1 MKNFLIFLYLILV
14 LILSTRLVF
23 FYSNQKTYVKGER
36 VSFVTQVNS
45 NPKEHS
51 FYQTLY
57 LNMDL
62 VNKVLV
68 KTDVDKRFYYGDYIK
83 VTGTLD
89 RLVLDDLTPIFIL
102 NYPQIEANFRE
113 NNPALAAVYF
123 IRQKII
129 DNFRSNLDPVSS
141 GLMLGIV
148 FGIKENLPKDFLESI
163 QITGVMHVIAASG
176 MNVTMVSAFLFYLFA
191 SFLKRQ
197 LAIIFSIMGIVFY
210 TAIAGF
216 EPSIV
221 RAGVMGIIVFS
232 AQILG
237 RQQYSLHTL
246 LMTGFLM
253 LFVSPELLF
262 NTGFALSFTAT
273 FGLLYIP
280 DLFKRFQNSFTES
293 FITTI
298 SAQIATLPI
307 LLSNFGNYS
316 LTSII
321 VNGLVLWT
329 IPLLMVLGA
338 IAAFFS
344 FIFPPLASFFLY
356 LCLPFLYFFE
366 SIVEFFAQ
374 FGNTLSIKNFPIFFT
389 ISYYLLLAS
398 FILFKYKK

>member
-1 MKNFLIFLYLILV
+1 MKNSLIFFYVFLI
-14 LILSTRLVF
+14 LILSVRLIF
-23 FYSNQKTYVKGER
+23 FYSNQKTYTKGER
-36 VSFVTQVNS
+36 VSFITQVNS
-45 NPKEHS
+45 NPKEYS
-51 FYQTLY
+51 SYQTLY
-57 LNMDL
+57 LKLDPIS
-62 VNKVLV
+62 KVLI
-68 KTDVDKRFYYGDYIK
+68 KTDTDKKFYYGDYIK
-83 VTGTLD
+83 VTGNLD
-89 RLVLDDLTPIFIL
+89 ILVLNDDTRIFTL
-102 NYPQIEANFRE
+102 NYPQIETNFRE
-113 NNPALAAVYF
+113 NNPALALVYN
-123 IRQKII
+123 IRQKIV

-148 FGIKENLPKDFLESI
+148 FGIKENLPKDFLKNI
-163 QITGVMHVIAASG
+163 QVTGVMHVIAASG

-197 LAIIFSIMGIVFY
+197 LAISFSILGIVFY

-221 RAGVMGIIVFS
+221 RAAVMGIIVFS

-246 LMTGFLM
+246 LVTAFLM
-253 LFVSPELLF
+253 LFISPQLF
-262 NTGFALSFTAT
+262 TNTGFQLSFAAT

-280 DLFKRFQNSFTES
+280 DIFKKFQNSFTES

-307 LLSNFGNYS
+307 LMGNFGNYS
-316 LTSII
+316 LFSIL

-338 IAAFFS
+338 VAAFFS
-344 FIFPPLASFFLY
+344 FVFPPLASFFLY

-366 SIVEFFAQ
+366 VIVEFFAG
-374 FGNTLSIKNFPIFFT
+374 FGETVAVQAFPIAFVL
-389 ISYYLLLAS
+389 SYYLFLLS
-398 FILFKYKK
+398 FLTFKYKK

>member
-1 MKNFLIFLYLILV
+1 MKNSLIFFYVFLI
-14 LILSTRLVF
+14 LILSVRLIF
-23 FYSNQKTYVKGER
+23 FYSNQKTYTKGEG
-36 VSFVTQVNS
+36 VSFITQVNS
-45 NPKEHS
+45 NPKEYS
-51 FYQTLY
+51 SYQTLY
-57 LNMDL
+57 LKLDPIS
-62 VNKVLV
+62 KVLI
-68 KTDVDKRFYYGDYIK
+68 KTDTDKKFYYGDYIK
-83 VTGTLD
+83 VIGNLD
-89 RLVLDDLTPIFIL
+89 ILVLNDDTRIFTL
-102 NYPQIEANFRE
+102 NYPQIETNFRE
-113 NNPALAAVYF
+113 NNPALAILYF
-123 IRQKII
+123 IRQKIV

-148 FGIKENLPKDFLESI
+148 FGIKENLPKDFLKNI
-163 QITGVMHVIAASG
+163 QVTGVMHVIAASG

-197 LAIIFSIMGIVFY
+197 LAISFSILGIVFY

-221 RAGVMGIIVFS
+221 RAAVMGIIVFS

-246 LMTGFLM
+246 LVTAFLM
-253 LFVSPELLF
+253 LFISPQLF
-262 NTGFALSFTAT
+262 TNTGFALSFAAT

-280 DLFKRFQNSFTES
+280 DIFKKFQNSFTES

-307 LLSNFGNYS
+307 LMGNFGNYS
-316 LTSII
+316 LFSIL

-338 IAAFFS
+338 VAAFFS
-344 FIFPPLASFFLY
+344 FVFPPLASFFLY

-366 SIVEFFAQ
+366 VIVEFFAG
-374 FGNTLSIKNFPIFFT
+374 FGETVAIAGFPIAFVL
-389 ISYYLLLAS
+389 SYYLFLLS
-398 FILFKYKK
+398 FLTFKYKK

>member
-1 MKNFLIFLYLILV
+1 MRKLLILYVFLV
-14 LILSTRLVF
+14 LALTLRMVW
-23 FYSNQKTYVKGER
+23 FYSNQKTYSKGDK
-36 VSFVTQVNS
+36 VSFATQVWA
-45 NPKEHS
+45 NPKQYSSH
-51 FYQTLY
+51 QTVY
-57 LNMDL
+57 LSMDPI
-62 VNKVLV
+62 NKVLI
-68 KTDVDKRFYYGDYIK
+68 KTDIDKKLLYGDYIK
-83 VTGTLD
+83 VSGTLNA
-89 RLVLDDLTPIFIL
+89 VMLDDGTSIFTL
-102 NYPQIEANFRE
+102 NYPQIEPNVRE
-113 NNPALAAVYF
+113 NTVPLAVIYS

-148 FGIKENLPKDFLESI
+148 FGIKENLAKEFLENI

-176 MNVTMVSAFLFYLFA
+176 MNVTMVSAFLFYILA

-197 LAIIFSIMGIVFY
+197 LAIFLSIFGIVIY

-216 EPSIV
+216 QASIV
-221 RAGVMGIIVFS
+221 RAAIMGIIVFS

-246 LMTGFLM
+246 LITGFLM
-253 LFVSPELLF
+253 LFISPQLLQD
-262 NTGFALSFTAT
+262 TGFQLSFSAT

-280 DLFKRFQNSFTES
+280 DIFKRFQNSFTES

-307 LLSNFGNYS
+307 LISNFGNYS
-316 LTSII
+316 LVSIL

-338 IAAFFS
+338 LSSLFS
-344 FIFPPLASFFLY
+344 FVFKPLSLLFLY

-366 SIVEFFAQ
+366 TVVGFFSGFPQ
-374 FGNTLSIKNFPIFFT
+374 TIKIQSLHPAFIF
-389 ISYYLLLAS
+389 SYYLFLAS
-398 FILFKYKK
+398 FILFKYRK

>member
-1 MKNFLIFLYLILV
+1 MKNFLILLYVFLI
-14 LILSTRLVF
+14 LILSTRLIF
-23 FYSNQKTYVKGER
+23 FYSNQKTYSKGEK
-36 VSFVTQVNS
+36 VSFVTQVLS

-57 LNMDL
+57 LNMDPT
-62 VNKVLV
+62 NKVLI
-68 KTDVDKRFYYGDYIK
+68 KTDIDKRLYYGDYIK
-83 VTGTLD
+83 VSGNLD
-89 RLVLDDLTPIFIL
+89 ILVLNDDTRIFTL
-102 NYPQIEANFRE
+102 NYPRVEAKFRE
-113 NNPALAAVYF
+113 NNPALALVYN

-148 FGIKENLPKDFLESI
+148 FGIKENLPKEFLENI

-197 LAIIFSIMGIVFY
+197 LAIFFSILGIVFY
-210 TAIAGF
+210 AAIAGF

-221 RAGVMGIIVFS
+221 RAAVMGIIVFS

-246 LMTGFLM
+246 LVTAFLM
-253 LFVSPELLF
+253 LFISPQLF
-262 NTGFALSFTAT
+262 TNTGFALSFAAT

-280 DLFKRFQNSFTES
+280 DIFKKFQNSFTES

-307 LLSNFGNYS
+307 LMGNFGNYS
-316 LTSII
+316 LFSIL

-338 IAAFFS
+338 VAAFFS
-344 FIFPPLASFFLY
+344 FVFPPLASFFLY

-366 SIVEFFAQ
+366 FIVRLFAG
-374 FGNTLSIKNFPIFFT
+374 FGETVDIAGFPIAFAF
-389 ISYYLLLAS
+389 SYYLFLLS
-398 FILFKYKK
+398 FLVFKYKK